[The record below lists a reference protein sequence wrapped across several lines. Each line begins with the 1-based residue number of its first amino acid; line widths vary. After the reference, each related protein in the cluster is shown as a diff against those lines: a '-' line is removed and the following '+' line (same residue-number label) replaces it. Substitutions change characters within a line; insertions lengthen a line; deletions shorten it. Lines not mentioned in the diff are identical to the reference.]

1 MILIVRNEVKRT
13 GKHISM
19 QKMYEYF
26 GGKGIVG
33 VGDYLMK
40 LILDLLELTFNMM
53 SSITMG

>member
-1 MILIVRNEVKRT
+1 
-13 GKHISM
+13 M

>member
-26 GGKGIVG
+26 GKRG
-33 VGDYLMK
+33 
-40 LILDLLELTFNMM
+40 
-53 SSITMG
+53 